1 MHIKYEYQTCK
12 LTKLKCE
19 SLYRHCE
26 KKKKVIGR
34 NYQ

>member
-1 MHIKYEYQTCK
+1 MDIKHKKCE
-12 LTKLKCE
+12 LTKLRCE